1 MQGSA
6 LHKSL
11 PLILRF
17 TTLYTFPPLYTQKP
31 AARRVF
37 VFSTVFSSFPKPLPL
52 VEVAAKQ
59 TERAKALTGDPKH
72 SDIIA
77 LPKAPA
83 YRAAA
88 ALGPQACPLSHLR

>member
-37 VFSTVFSSFPKPLPL
+37 VFYAF
-52 VEVAAKQ
+52 
-59 TERAKALTGDPKH
+59 
-72 SDIIA
+72 
-77 LPKAPA
+77 
-83 YRAAA
+83 
-88 ALGPQACPLSHLR
+88 LGNYTA